1 MFVAYCK
8 LGMTKKSRVMEVK
21 VVTMSIFCG
30 LEKVPG
36 RIALVRGYEE
46 FLGQVLH
53 LEPCAK

>member
-1 MFVAYCK
+1 
-8 LGMTKKSRVMEVK
+8 MEVK